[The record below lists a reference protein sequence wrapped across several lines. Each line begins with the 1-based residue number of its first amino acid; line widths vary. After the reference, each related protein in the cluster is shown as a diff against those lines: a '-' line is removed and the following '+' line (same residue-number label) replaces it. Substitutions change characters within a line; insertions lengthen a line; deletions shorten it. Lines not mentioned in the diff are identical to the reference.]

1 MNRANEKFGLL
12 TIKALV
18 ILFLIG
24 SLTSCKKNEV
34 IIDEEEIALDKYGVP
49 LTQVNTWIRDNM
61 RQIYYWNNQ
70 IPGNSSLDMSKQ
82 PEEFFESLL
91 FREDRFSWI
100 QDAEELGD
108 NLSGVSTTV
117 GLGIQLISLADR
129 SVIISVRYALPGS
142 PAALAGIKRGDIISA
157 INGSSMTLDNY
168 SSVMQP
174 YYSGNPFRVQLAKL
188 NGNLI
193 SNDKEIQLTPVQNF
207 QEMAIQ
213 KDTVLTTPSGKKV
226 AYLFYN
232 RFLNNQINEL
242 LGAFSRF
249 KEANVDELVLDMR
262 YNSGGGI
269 FISGVLT
276 SMIYNNYNEN
286 DVFVKYLYNS
296 NYRDVEYSFYRL
308 FGGTSSN
315 ASEKQNA
322 DLIVTLT
329 KGFNLGLNR
338 VFILATGSSASATE
352 LVINNLKPFM
362 SASNVV
368 HIGRTTV
375 GKNQG
380 STTIKDESKAIK
392 WGLQPIIVLLANKNG
407 EGDYVNGLIPM
418 HDINENNFLPY
429 KPLGD
434 ISDPLLNKAMVT
446 IDPAIQAITQSK
458 LMQIGRQKGP
468 LMLIEEV
475 KNFEDLNNL
484 PRPVDVGETYKN

>member
-1 MNRANEKFGLL
+1 MNRANGKFGLL

-296 NYRDVEYSFYRL
+296 NYRDVDYSFYRL

>member
-34 IIDEEEIALDKYGVP
+34 IIDEEEIAIDKYGVP

-91 FREDRFSWI
+91 YREDRFSWI

-475 KNFEDLNNL
+475 RNFEDLNNL

>member
-1 MNRANEKFGLL
+1 MNRANGKFGLL

-475 KNFEDLNNL
+475 RNFEDLNNL

>member
-1 MNRANEKFGLL
+1 MNRANGKFGLL

-34 IIDEEEIALDKYGVP
+34 IIDDEEIALDKYGVP

-188 NGNLI
+188 NGDLI

-296 NYRDVEYSFYRL
+296 NYRDEEYSFYRL

-475 KNFEDLNNL
+475 RNFEDLNNL

>member
-1 MNRANEKFGLL
+1 MNRANGKFGLL

>member
-1 MNRANEKFGLL
+1 MNLANGKFGLL

-296 NYRDVEYSFYRL
+296 NYRDEEYSFYRL

-380 STTIKDESKAIK
+380 STTIKDETKAIK

-475 KNFEDLNNL
+475 RNFEDLNNL